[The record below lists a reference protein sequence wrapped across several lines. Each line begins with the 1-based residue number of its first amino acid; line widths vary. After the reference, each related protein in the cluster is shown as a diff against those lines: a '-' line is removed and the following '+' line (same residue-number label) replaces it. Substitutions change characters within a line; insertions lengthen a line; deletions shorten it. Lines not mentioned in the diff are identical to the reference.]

1 MSLSINRNSIYDI
14 IISEK
19 EDNYEISYTK
29 IKNPQDNTSF
39 PQNDFIS
46 NEKPATLTSIPNKI
60 QLY

>member
-29 IKNPQDNTSF
+29 IKNPQDNTSV

-46 NEKPATLTSIPNKI
+46 NEKLASSISISKEI
-60 QLY
+60 ELY